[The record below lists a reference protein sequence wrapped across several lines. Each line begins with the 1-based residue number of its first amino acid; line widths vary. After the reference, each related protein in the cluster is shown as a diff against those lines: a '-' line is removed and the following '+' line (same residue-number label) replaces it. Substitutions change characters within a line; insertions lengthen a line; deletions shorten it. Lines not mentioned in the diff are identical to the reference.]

1 MALSQGIGEA
11 RDIGGGT
18 ALERANQ
25 FVRISTAGVRDLVKR
40 LEELAN
46 KATTP
51 AILRKAV
58 RTASK
63 PLFDDYKNRA
73 QSREATGNLAASVT
87 RKYVD
92 YPDGVV
98 CIVGPRQTGPVGSTD
113 TARSGNH
120 AFLVEFGTSA
130 RKPGTQGRRI
140 YINVHQRINGKMSR
154 SGSFNNDQFEQ
165 MGRGYYFL
173 MGSKYEPSRQ
183 GGGKAGYSKDFM
195 LGKDGRSGEQ
205 HPITLHPGETIAA
218 MPKLELMQKA
228 IAATDRQVFAIL
240 KKTLE
245 AEITSRGG

>member
-1 MALSQGIGEA
+1 MALTQGIGEA

-18 ALERANQ
+18 AVESANQ

-46 KATTP
+46 KATVP
-51 AILRKAV
+51 ATLRKAV

-63 PLFDDYKNRA
+63 PLMDDYTTRA
-73 QSREATGNLAASVT
+73 RSHEATGNLAASVT

-92 YPDGVV
+92 YPSGVA

-113 TARSGNH
+113 RARSGNH

-130 RKPGTQGRRI
+130 RRPGTQGRRT
-140 YINVHQRINGKMSR
+140 YVNVHQMINRKMSR
-154 SGSFNNDQFEQ
+154 VGSFNNDQFEQ

-205 HPITLHPGETIAA
+205 HPITLHPGETLAA